1 MEATKNLE
9 DLTHIIKQRNLLSKY
24 INEDLYKMI
33 EHQHP
38 FENISH
44 PRAVFTDYSCEQAS
58 IPIEVYYNS
67 SHFLNSSG
75 AVLHKNL
82 LMDEDVFKKYFIKY
96 LNKHRDEILLNM
108 VGLMDEEIKGQS
120 RLALMDLRSLES
132 EIKEISGCE

>member
-1 MEATKNLE
+1 MEVTKNLE
-9 DLTHIIKQRNLLSKY
+9 DIAHMVKQRDLLGKY
-24 INEDLYKMI
+24 TNEDLYKMI
-33 EHQHP
+33 KHEHP

-44 PRAVFTDYSCEQAS
+44 PRAEFTDYSCEQAS

-67 SHFLNSSG
+67 FHFLNSSG
-75 AVLHKNL
+75 TVLHKNL
-82 LMDEDVFKKYFIKY
+82 LMDGDVFKKYFIKY

-108 VGLMDEEIKGQS
+108 VGLMDEEIKWQS